1 MKIALLILVSALF
14 TAAISGVFGMG
25 GGLIFMGIIATFL
38 TVAEAMVVH
47 GAVQSVSN
55 SFRAYLL
62 RDGICWNILGWQLL
76 GALPAILL
84 LALASVTLNKGQLFL
99 ALGLL
104 PLLLWLPKGWLQG
117 DAKKPSNAVLCGA
130 MVMGLNLT
138 AGVAG
143 PALDFFYVKTTLTR
157 HQIVSTKAVTMFASH
172 MVKILYFGLPLA
184 ASGGLGGLPPWWVFL
199 LAIPAVMAGTYV
211 GTRLLKHFS
220 DVGFRS
226 ISRYLVTFIGFVYVL
241 RGLSLLGFL

>member
-1 MKIALLILVSALF
+1 MKLALLILISALF

-76 GALPAILL
+76 GALPAVLL

-104 PLLLWLPKGWLQG
+104 PALLWLPKGLFQG

-130 MVMGLNLT
+130 LVMGLNLT

-143 PALDFFYVKTTLTR
+143 PALDFFYVKTTLSR
-157 HQIVSTKAVTMFASH
+157 HQIVSTKAVTMFVSH

-184 ASGGLGGLPPWWVFL
+184 ANAGLAGLPPWWVFL
-199 LAIPAVMAGTYV
+199 LAIPAVMAGTFF

-220 DVGFRS
+220 DIGFRTF
-226 ISRYLVTFIGFVYVL
+226 SRYLVTFIGFVYL
-241 RGLSLLGFL
+241 LKGLSLLGFL

>member
-1 MKIALLILVSALF
+1 MKLALLILISAFF
-14 TAAISGVFGMG
+14 TAGISGVFGMG

-38 TVAEAMVVH
+38 TVSEAMVVH

-55 SFRAYLL
+55 SYRAYLL

-84 LALASVTLNKGQLFL
+84 MAFASVTLNKGQLFL
-99 ALGLL
+99 ALGFL
-104 PLLLWLPKGWLQG
+104 PLLLWLPRGWLQG
-117 DAKKPSNAVLCGA
+117 DARKPSNAVLCGV

-157 HQIVSTKAVTMFASH
+157 HEIVATKALTMFVSH
-172 MVKILYFGLPLA
+172 LVKILYFGLPLA
-184 ASGGLGGLPPWWVFL
+184 ANAGLSGLPPWWVFL
-199 LAIPAVMAGTYV
+199 LAIPAVMTGTFF

-220 DVGFRS
+220 DVGFRAF
-226 ISRYLVTFIGFVYVL
+226 SRYLVTFIGFIYVV